1 MSNFKSRRF
10 YECDVNDPFFNGL
23 KEDYDDF
30 IGWFS
35 RKSAAGES
43 AYVCFDEGIQ
53 AFLYL
58 KENEDEEIPGVLPK
72 EHRIKIGTLKI
83 SEGSQEQRLGEGAM
97 GIALWRW
104 QQSDVMSIYVT
115 VYPKHERLIRF
126 LQLFGFVY
134 AGMKENGESVYEKDK
149 RKLDYGTAKLSFPYL
164 NPNFSRGKY
173 IPINDDFHDKLFQY
187 SELKNVKRDPE
198 EDALAA
204 SNGLCKVFIATP
216 SDNIDYCPGDI
227 AIIYRRHT
235 GEGPKKYKSVAT
247 SFCTI
252 KKQTPIKIA
261 KNYQKSQDEFYS
273 IVGNKSVY
281 SKEELSDIYRNSSN
295 KYLVVIEMIYNGYF
309 GAGHNVTFDA
319 LSKEGL
325 FDDYPYRINLAREDV
340 LKIIR
345 MGGKR
350 EQDIIINQPRTC

>member
-10 YECDVNDPFFNGL
+10 SECDVNDPFFNGL

-30 IGWFS
+30 TGWFS
-35 RKSAAGES
+35 RKSTAGES
-43 AYVCFDEGIQ
+43 AYVCFDDGIQ

-72 EHRIKIGTLKI
+72 ERRIKIGTLKI

-115 VYPKHERLIRF
+115 VLPKHERLIRF

-134 AGMKENGESVYEKDK
+134 TGMKEKEEAVYLKDK

-164 NPNFSRGKY
+164 NPNLSRGKY

-204 SNGLCKVFIATP
+204 SNGLCKVYIATP
-216 SDNIDYCPGDI
+216 SNDIDYCPGDI
-227 AIIYRRHT
+227 AIIYRKHT

-252 KKQTPIKIA
+252 QKQTPIKTA
-261 KNYQKSQDEFYS
+261 MKYVKSQVEFNS

-281 SKEELSDIYRNSSN
+281 SKEELDGIYRNASTKN
-295 KYLVVIEMIYNGYF
+295 LIVIEMIYNGFF
-309 GAGHNVTFDA
+309 GAGHNVTYDA
-319 LSKEGL
+319 LDKEDL
-325 FDDYPYRINLAREDV
+325 FNEHPYKIQLTREDV
-340 LKIIR
+340 LKIIK

-350 EQDIIINQPRTC
+350 EQDIIIDQPGAC